1 MNDYILSCCST
12 VDVTEDFLRSRDIEY
27 VYFNYNIDGEAC
39 HDDFGRTNS
48 PATLYAR
55 MLAGADV
62 VTSQVSVGEYQ
73 EFWRPFLEAGKD
85 VLHVTLSSG
94 ISGTYNSACT
104 ARDLL
109 KDEYPNQKIVVVDSL
124 CASSG
129 YGMLMDRLADL
140 RREGMGLEELA
151 AWARQHRQ
159 EVQHWFFS
167 SDLTFFVRGGRISKV
182 AGVAGGLLRICPVMD
197 VAPDGSLA
205 VIEKIRTKA
214 KAERRVVDIMRAT
227 AFGGERY
234 TGRAFLCNSECADDA
249 RDVATMVE
257 QAFPQMDG
265 HVQVFD
271 IGATI
276 GCHTGPGTV
285 ALFFWGDAAGRKS
298 AAR

>member
-1 MNDYILSCCST
+1 
-12 VDVTEDFLRSRDIEY
+12 
-27 VYFNYNIDGEAC
+27 
-39 HDDFGRTNS
+39 
-48 PATLYAR
+48 
-55 MLAGADV
+55 
-62 VTSQVSVGEYQ
+62 
-73 EFWRPFLEAGKD
+73 
-85 VLHVTLSSG
+85 
-94 ISGTYNSACT
+94 
-104 ARDLL
+104 
-109 KDEYPNQKIVVVDSL
+109 
-124 CASSG
+124 
-129 YGMLMDRLADL
+129 
-140 RREGMGLEELA
+140 
-151 AWARQHRQ
+151 
-159 EVQHWFFS
+159 
-167 SDLTFFVRGGRISKV
+167 
-182 AGVAGGLLRICPVMD
+182 MD

-227 AFGGERY
+227 AFGGEGY

>member
-1 MNDYILSCCST
+1 MSDYILSCCST

-27 VYFNYNIDGEAC
+27 VYFNYNVDGKAC
-39 HDDFGRTNS
+39 RDDFGRTNS
-48 PATLYAR
+48 PAQLYAR

-73 EFWRPFLEAGKD
+73 EFWRPFLDAGKD

-94 ISGTYNSACT
+94 ISGTYNS
-104 ARDLL
+104 
-109 KDEYPNQKIVVVDSL
+109 
-124 CASSG
+124 
-129 YGMLMDRLADL
+129 MDRLAGL

-151 AWARQHRQ
+151 AWAREHRQ

-214 KAERRVVDIMRAT
+214 KAERRVVELMRES
-227 AFGGERY
+227 AFGGEGY
-234 TGRAFLCNSECADDA
+234 AGRVFLCNSECADDA
-249 RDVATMVE
+249 RDVAAMVE

-265 HVQVFD
+265 TPKVFD

-285 ALFFWGDAAGRKS
+285 AMFFWGDAAGRKS
-298 AAR
+298 AAK